1 MMWKKTNINMKIET
15 NITKRII
22 GTKFCTL
29 NWKQLGQQFK
39 REIFHQSH
47 KIWIRDFE
55 IEFIPTLFFILS
67 ELKQTLKTFP
77 SCNLLLLL
85 NMDVYATVNLVHWTL
100 SINQDE
106 DVMFYRLRINQS
118 DVHSFIIT
126 KRLYKR
132 HPIYIWALLT

>member
-1 MMWKKTNINMKIET
+1 MMWEKRNINMKIET

-39 REIFHQSH
+39 REIFHQSL

-118 DVHSFIIT
+118 DVHSFTIR
-126 KRLYKR
+126 KHLYKS
-132 HPIYIWALLT
+132 HSICIWALLI